1 MKKHAGNPKA
11 SKPKKRKP
19 VGLNGRKGAFSGH
32 KTIEQI
38 AKDQGIEL
46 RPWTDEDF
54 ERMRKLGRELFRS
67 HKEREEF
74 FAGIEE
80 RRRRSR
86 GG

>member
-1 MKKHAGNPKA
+1 MKKHARNQKA

-19 VGLNGRKGAFSGH
+19 VGLNGRKGGLSGH
-32 KTIEQI
+32 KTIQRI
-38 AKDQGIEL
+38 AKEQGIEL